1 MTMKRFVLAAV
12 ALAAC
17 AGISSARIR
26 LPEIIGNDMVLK
38 QNDDVRIWGFA
49 GAGSHIVVSPDWSDS
64 TFSAVCDS
72 EGKWTAVIDTP
83 SGGMDSHEIRITE
96 TEPRSGKVSDSITL
110 RNILIGEV
118 WFCSGQSNMEMPLD
132 GFWDCPV
139 EGSAEEIAL
148 SGRHDGIRMATI
160 PKTGSLT
167 PQETVSGSW
176 KTCCPENAGQ
186 FSAVGYH
193 FAKTLNA
200 VLNVPVGIISCS
212 WGGSSLEGWLPEEIV
227 SEYPDI
233 DCGISEPAE
242 GNKGWNWDAHT
253 PFVMYNGMLHP
264 LRNYTVSGFLWYQG
278 ETNVGRHSTYAPRMQ
293 TLVSHWRSLW
303 GQGELPFYL
312 VELAPYRYGDG
323 GDGNDGDKRGGISGA
338 LLREAQS
345 EAARLI
351 PNSGIVCTND
361 LVYPY
366 EDVQIHPCRKKEV
379 GQRLAWLALNMT
391 YGFGSIDCEGPVFR
405 EMEIIGNE
413 VILRFDNDRNGFSP
427 WSGLEGFEI
436 AGEDRVFHEAEA
448 VVVPGQKCVKVS
460 SEAVDAPVAVRYCF
474 RDFCP
479 GNLTGA
485 RNLPAF
491 PFRTDDWE

>member
-1 MTMKRFVLAAV
+1 ML
-12 ALAAC
+12 
-17 AGISSARIR
+17 ISSLFLIYSYFNIVFYGKIR
-26 LPEIIGNDMVLK
+26 LPEIIGDNMVLR
-38 QNDDVRIWGFA
+38 QNSEVNMWGFA
-49 GAGSHIVVSPDWSDS
+49 GAGLRIAISPDWCDS

-72 EGKWTAVIDTP
+72 DGKWKAVVSTP
-83 SGGMDSHEIRITE
+83 AGSMMPHRVRITE
-96 TEPRSGKVSDSITL
+96 TDFREASDSITL
-110 RNILIGEV
+110 DNILIGEV

-148 SGRHDGIRMATI
+148 SGKHDGIRMATI
-160 PKTGSLT
+160 PKTGALS
-167 PQETVSGSW
+167 PQNTVGGPW

-193 FAKTLNA
+193 FAKALNA

-212 WGGSSLEGWLPEEIV
+212 WGGSSLEGWLPEKIV
-227 SEYPDI
+227 SGYPDI
-233 DCGISEPAE
+233 DCRISEPAE

-253 PFVMYNGMLHP
+253 PFVMYNGMLFP
-264 LRNYTVSGFLWYQG
+264 LKNYTVSGFLWYQG
-278 ETNVGRHSTYAPRMQ
+278 ETNVGRHDTYAARLQ
-293 TLVSHWRSLW
+293 TLAAHWRGLW

-312 VELAPYRYGDG
+312 VELAPYRYGESN
-323 GDGNDGDKRGGISGA
+323 DGNRKGGISGA
-338 LLREAQS
+338 LLREAQF
-345 EAARLI
+345 EAARSI

-361 LVYPY
+361 LAYPY
-366 EDVQIHPCRKKEV
+366 EDIQIHPCRKKEV
-379 GQRLAWLALNMT
+379 GQRLAWLALNRA

-413 VILRFDNDRNGFSP
+413 AVLRFDNDRNGFSP
-427 WSGLEGFEI
+427 WHDLEGFEI
-436 AGEDRVFHEAEA
+436 AGEDRIFYEAEA

-460 SEAVDAPVAVRYCF
+460 SEAVDRPVAVRYCF

-479 GNLTGA
+479 GNLTGS

-491 PFRTDDWE
+491 PFRTDDWQ